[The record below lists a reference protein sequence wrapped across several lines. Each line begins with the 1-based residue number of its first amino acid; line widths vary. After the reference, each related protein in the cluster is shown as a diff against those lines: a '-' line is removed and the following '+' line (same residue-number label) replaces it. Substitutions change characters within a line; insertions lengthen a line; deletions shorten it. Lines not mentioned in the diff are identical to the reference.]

1 MDQARGRTLDTRPR
15 LSGRGSSI
23 LPAQANDQP
32 ELEGGEAVF
41 NPLAIG
47 VTVGGLLLDVVAPRP
62 KPRVG
67 TPDELSLLSSPS
79 GSRTPRPS
87 RAPVEHDGPLVASG
101 CNT

>member
-1 MDQARGRTLDTRPR
+1 
-15 LSGRGSSI
+15 
-23 LPAQANDQP
+23 
-32 ELEGGEAVF
+32 VF